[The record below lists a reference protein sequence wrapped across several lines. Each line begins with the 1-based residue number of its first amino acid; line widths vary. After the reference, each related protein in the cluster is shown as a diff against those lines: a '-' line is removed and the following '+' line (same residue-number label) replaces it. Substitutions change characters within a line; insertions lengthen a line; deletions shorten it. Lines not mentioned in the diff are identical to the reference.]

1 MKARL
6 AKKLICTRFDRL
18 APRWRDHLCCDRFDA
33 RFEMA
38 FFKYQKLS
46 LRKQKK
52 QIHIEGTDEAHS
64 QIHFHQVAQR
74 GRREVYGRKRHHTD
88 CFVE

>member
-18 APRWRDHLCCDRFDA
+18 APRWRDHLCCVARFDA

-38 FFKYQKLS
+38 SIKYQKRL
-46 LRKQKK
+46 LRKQKNRFISK
-52 QIHIEGTDEAHS
+52 EQMKHIAKYVSIKSPSEED
-64 QIHFHQVAQR
+64 VK
-74 GRREVYGRKRHHTD
+74 YM
-88 CFVE
+88 VENGITLTVL

>member
-46 LRKQKK
+46 LRKQKNRFISK
-52 QIHIEGTDEAHS
+52 EQM
-64 QIHFHQVAQR
+64 
-74 GRREVYGRKRHHTD
+74 KRIAKYISIKSPSEED
-88 CFVE
+88 VKYMVENGITLTVL